1 MKLRHLTLFALALSF
16 STSTEAATIYTLNL
30 NYAPVQSDA
39 TVLLQFSTPSI
50 LTASAPAVTSILS
63 SSTTG
68 NLSGCT
74 AQFVDV
80 ENPSTSSSS
89 ITITYTPCG
98 SGHPL
103 DFQTPISSDGTYTA
117 FFNFTT
123 TSVGT
128 LTVSSTP
135 EPATVWIFGSGL
147 LGFLAMVRSRAR
159 RSRSTEA
166 RVEDLV

>member
-1 MKLRHLTLFALALSF
+1 MKLKHLMLFAFALCF
-16 STSTEAATIYTLNL
+16 SRSTRAATIYTLNL
-30 NYAPVQSDA
+30 VYAPVQSDA
-39 TVLLQFSTPSI
+39 TVFLQFSTPSI
-50 LTASAPAVTSILS
+50 LTVSAPAVTSILS

-74 AQFVDV
+74 PQSVDV
-80 ENPSTSSSS
+80 ENPSTSDSS
-89 ITITYTPCG
+89 ITITYSPCG
-98 SGHPL
+98 PGHPL

-147 LGFLAMVRSRAR
+147 FGFLTMVRSRAR
-159 RSRSTEA
+159 RSRNP
-166 RVEDLV
+166 